1 MASTLD
7 THLRLNGGTLE
18 RQLERHRTRV
28 DLGVEPAIEL
38 DGEDHTPAS
47 RWRVSVGWLIGTALA
62 GLAGAL
68 LIGSALYAALGRH
81 SSFAEAP
88 VFAVTARRDAGS
100 EQTNGRKGDRLLKSV
115 DLVAAKQ
122 SFRTPTPISVGDRE
136 VVRTR
141 GFTRVATTLSL
152 VSTGMADEV
161 PAFNPIKILNDARNP
176 IALEAAD
183 PGQRQ
188 DDAEVSFTS
197 RDLSV
202 LDLPLSGP
210 RLSAEEAQAQVAE
223 MLKSPFVAGNPLPL
237 PPQLLL
243 ARTSR
248 TGADLGG
255 GLGFAAIGAGAL
267 SGPFSNIQ
275 VRMVPENVTP
285 ISKATAEQK
294 DSDERLVLV
303 RKNESF
309 DDVLRA
315 NGASREQISLIVA
328 ALKRAGQ
335 PALAEGQRLKLLFA
349 DVNGTGRELRI
360 ARVSVYTDEK
370 LGATVA
376 MTDNGDFVPVAR
388 SETPAPAP
396 RRKPSDDDDEEDDE
410 GMRLYD
416 SFYETALKS
425 DIPRVVI
432 NDLVRIF
439 ANDVDFQRSV
449 TAGDAFEVLYEDGEE
464 GESRNDLLFAAITT
478 RNETFRYYK
487 FQTPDDQ
494 MVDFYDE
501 NGRSTRKFLVRKPI
515 TQGETRSGFG
525 MRRHPILGYV
535 RMHTGVDWSGPT
547 GTPIFAAGNG
557 TVIKVGRES
566 GYGNR
571 VEIQHANGYI
581 TTYNHLSGYAR
592 GLAEGQRVR
601 QGQVVGYLGMT
612 GLATGP
618 HLHYEVIVNGHFVDP
633 LRVKLAR
640 TRELDGRMSANF
652 RRERDRIDGLLAKAP
667 GAARVAAT
675 RSN

>member
-1 MASTLD
+1 MD
-7 THLRLNGGTLE
+7 
-18 RQLERHRTRV
+18 RHRARV

-47 RWRVSVGWLIGTALA
+47 RWRVSLGWLIGTALA

-81 SSFAEAP
+81 SYFAEAP

-100 EQTNGRKGDRLLKSV
+100 EQINGRKGDRLLKSV

-152 VSTGMADEV
+152 TSTGLADDV
-161 PAFNPIKILNDARNP
+161 PAFNPLKILNDARNP
-176 IALEAAD
+176 IALEAVD

-188 DDAEVSFTS
+188 DDAEVSFTN

-202 LDLPLSGP
+202 LDLPLGGP
-210 RLSAEEAQAQVAE
+210 RLSTEEAQAQVAE
-223 MLKSPFVAGNPLPL
+223 MLKSPFVAGNPLPV
-237 PPQLLL
+237 PAQLLL

-255 GLGFAAIGAGAL
+255 GLGFASIGAGAL

-285 ISKATAEQK
+285 ISKATADAK
-294 DSDERLVLV
+294 DSDEKLVLA

-309 DDVLRA
+309 EDVLRA
-315 NGASREQISLIVA
+315 NGATRDQISIIVA

-349 DVNGTGRELRI
+349 DVNGAGRELRI

-376 MTDNGDFVPVAR
+376 MTDSGDFVPVAR
-388 SETPAPAP
+388 SETPAPLP
-396 RRKPSDDDDEEDDE
+396 RRKASEDDDEEDDE

-449 TAGDAFEVLYEDGEE
+449 TAGDTFEVLYEDGEE
-464 GESRNDLLFAAITT
+464 GESRNDLLFASITT
-478 RNETFRYYK
+478 RSETFRYYK

-515 TQGETRSGFG
+515 TVGETRSGFG
-525 MRRHPILGYV
+525 MRRHPILGYT

-557 TVIKVGRES
+557 TVIKAGRES

-592 GLAEGQRVR
+592 GLTEGQRVR

-675 RSN
+675 RVN

>member
-1 MASTLD
+1 MD
-7 THLRLNGGTLE
+7 
-18 RQLERHRTRV
+18 RHRARV

-47 RWRVSVGWLIGTALA
+47 RWRVSIGWLIGTALA

-68 LIGSALYAALGRH
+68 LIGSTLYAALGSH
-81 SSFAEAP
+81 SYFAEAP
-88 VFAVTARRDAGS
+88 VFAVTSRRDAGS
-100 EQTNGRKGDRLLKSV
+100 EQINGRKGDRLLKSV

-152 VSTGMADEV
+152 TSTGLADDV
-161 PAFNPIKILNDARNP
+161 PAFNPLKILNDARNP
-176 IALEAAD
+176 IALEAVD

-188 DDAEVSFTS
+188 DDAEVSFTN

-202 LDLPLSGP
+202 LDLPLGGP
-210 RLSAEEAQAQVAE
+210 RLSTEEAQAQVAE
-223 MLKSPFVAGNPLPL
+223 MLKSPFVAGNPLPV
-237 PPQLLL
+237 PAQLLL

-255 GLGFAAIGAGAL
+255 GLGFASIGAGAL

-285 ISKATAEQK
+285 ISKATADAK
-294 DSDERLVLV
+294 DSDEKLVLA

-309 DDVLRA
+309 EDVLRA
-315 NGASREQISLIVA
+315 NGATRDQISIIVA

-349 DVNGTGRELRI
+349 DVNGAGRELRI

-376 MTDNGDFVPVAR
+376 MTDSGDFVPVAR
-388 SETPAPAP
+388 SETPAPLP
-396 RRKPSDDDDEEDDE
+396 RRKASEDDDEEDDE

-449 TAGDAFEVLYEDGEE
+449 TAGDTFEVLYEDGEE
-464 GESRNDLLFAAITT
+464 GESRNDLLFASITT
-478 RNETFRYYK
+478 RSETFRYYK

-515 TQGETRSGFG
+515 TVGETRSGFG
-525 MRRHPILGYV
+525 MRRHPILGYT

-557 TVIKVGRES
+557 TVIKAGRES

-592 GLAEGQRVR
+592 GLTEGQRVR

-675 RSN
+675 RVN

>member
-1 MASTLD
+1 MQA
-7 THLRLNGGTLE
+7 RLNGGH
-18 RQLERHRTRV
+18 LERHRARV

-47 RWRVSVGWLIGTALA
+47 RWRVSVRWLVGTALA

-68 LIGSALYAALGRH
+68 LIGSALYAALGRQNY
-81 SSFAEAP
+81 FAEAP
-88 VFAVTARRDAGS
+88 AFAVAARRDAGA

-122 SFRTPTPISVGDRE
+122 SFRTPTPISIGDRE

-152 VSTGMADEV
+152 TSTGLAEDV
-161 PAFNPIKILNDARNP
+161 PPFNPIKILNDARNP
-176 IALEAAD
+176 ISLESVD

-188 DDAEVSFTS
+188 DDAEVSFTN
-197 RDLSV
+197 RDLGV
-202 LDLPLSGP
+202 LDLPVGGP
-210 RLSAEEAQAQVAE
+210 RLSADEAQAQVTE
-223 MLKSPFVAGNPLPL
+223 MLKSPFVGADPLPL

-248 TGADLGG
+248 TGADLGA
-255 GLGFAAIGAGAL
+255 GLGFASIGAGAL

-285 ISKATAEQK
+285 IPKATADAK

-303 RKNESF
+303 RKNDTIE
-309 DDVLRA
+309 DVLRA
-315 NGASREQISLIVA
+315 NGASREQIAIIVA
-328 ALKRAGQ
+328 ALRRADQ
-335 PALAEGQRLKLLFA
+335 PALAEGQKVKLLFA
-349 DVNGTGRELRI
+349 DVNGLGRDLRI

-376 MTDNGDFVPVAR
+376 MTDTGDFVPVAR
-388 SETPAPAP
+388 SEAPAAPP
-396 RRKPSDDDDEEDDE
+396 RRKASEDDDEEDDE

-425 DIPRVVI
+425 DIPKVVI

-464 GESRNDLLFAAITT
+464 GEARNDLLFASITT
-478 RNETFRYYK
+478 RNETYRYYK

-525 MRRHPILGYV
+525 MRRHPILGYT
-535 RMHTGVDWSGPT
+535 RMHTGVDWAAPT

-557 TVIKVGRES
+557 TVIKAGRES

-592 GLAEGQRVR
+592 GLTEGQRVR
-601 QGQVVGYLGMT
+601 QGQVIGYLGMT

-640 TRELDGRMSANF
+640 TRELDGRMSVNF
-652 RRERDRIDGLLAKAP
+652 RRVKDRIDGLIAKAP
-667 GAARVAAT
+667 GAARVAT
-675 RSN
+675 RTSVN

>member
-1 MASTLD
+1 M
-7 THLRLNGGTLE
+7 RPYGGTLE
-18 RQLERHRTRV
+18 RQLDRHGARV

-81 SSFAEAP
+81 SYFAEAP

-100 EQTNGRKGDRLLKSV
+100 EQINGRKGDRLLKSV

-152 VSTGMADEV
+152 TSTGLADDV
-161 PAFNPIKILNDARNP
+161 PAFNPLKILNDARNP
-176 IALEAAD
+176 IALEAVD

-188 DDAEVSFTS
+188 DDAEVSFTN

-223 MLKSPFVAGNPLPL
+223 MLKSPFVAGNPLPV
-237 PPQLLL
+237 PAQLLL

-255 GLGFAAIGAGAL
+255 GLGFASIGAGAL

-285 ISKATAEQK
+285 ISKATADAK
-294 DSDERLVLV
+294 DSDEKLVLA

-309 DDVLRA
+309 EDVLRA
-315 NGASREQISLIVA
+315 HGATRDQISIIVA

-376 MTDNGDFVPVAR
+376 MTDSGDFVPVAR
-388 SETPAPAP
+388 SETPSPTP
-396 RRKPSDDDDEEDDE
+396 RRKASEDDDEEDDE

-449 TAGDAFEVLYEDGEE
+449 TAGDTFEVLYEDGEE
-464 GESRNDLLFAAITT
+464 GESRNDLLFASITT
-478 RNETFRYYK
+478 RGETFRYYK

-515 TQGETRSGFG
+515 TVGETRSGFG
-525 MRRHPILGYV
+525 MRRHPILGYT

-557 TVIKVGRES
+557 TVIKAGRES

-592 GLAEGQRVR
+592 GLTEGQRVR

-640 TRELDGRMSANF
+640 TRELDGRMSSNF

-675 RSN
+675 RVN

>member
-1 MASTLD
+1 MQA
-7 THLRLNGGTLE
+7 RLNGGY
-18 RQLERHRTRV
+18 LERHRARV

-47 RWRVSVGWLIGTALA
+47 RWRVSVRWLVGTALA

-68 LIGSALYAALGRH
+68 LIGSALYAALGRQNY
-81 SSFAEAP
+81 FAEAP
-88 VFAVTARRDAGS
+88 AFAVAARRDGGA

-122 SFRTPTPISVGDRE
+122 SFRTPTPISIGDRE

-152 VSTGMADEV
+152 TSTGLAEDV
-161 PAFNPIKILNDARNP
+161 PTFNPIKILNDARNP
-176 IALEAAD
+176 IALEAVD

-188 DDAEVSFTS
+188 DDAEVSFTN
-197 RDLSV
+197 RDLGA
-202 LDLPLSGP
+202 LDLPVSGP
-210 RLSAEEAQAQVAE
+210 RLSADEAQAQVTE
-223 MLKSPFVAGNPLPL
+223 MLKSPFVGADPLPL

-248 TGADLGG
+248 TGADLGA
-255 GLGFAAIGAGAL
+255 GLGFASIGAGAL

-285 ISKATAEQK
+285 IPKATAEAK

-303 RKNESF
+303 RKNDTIE
-309 DDVLRA
+309 DVLRA
-315 NGASREQISLIVA
+315 NGASREQIAIIVA
-328 ALKRAGQ
+328 ALKRADQ
-335 PALAEGQRLKLLFA
+335 PPLAEGQKVKLLFA
-349 DVNGTGRELRI
+349 DVNGLGRDLRV

-370 LGATVA
+370 IGATVA
-376 MTDNGDFVPVAR
+376 MTDSGDFVPVAR
-388 SETPAPAP
+388 SETPVTPT
-396 RRKPSDDDDEEDDE
+396 RRKASDDDDEEDDE

-425 DIPRVVI
+425 DIPKIVI

-464 GESRNDLLFAAITT
+464 GEARNDLLFASITT
-478 RNETFRYYK
+478 RNETYRYYK

-525 MRRHPILGYV
+525 MRRHPILGYT
-535 RMHTGVDWSGPT
+535 RMHTGVDWAAPT

-557 TVIKVGRES
+557 TVIKAGRES

-592 GLAEGQRVR
+592 GLTEGQRVR

-640 TRELDGRMSANF
+640 TRELDGRMVTAF
-652 RRERDRIDGLLAKAP
+652 KRERERIEELIGKAP
-667 GAARVAAT
+667 GAARVAT
-675 RSN
+675 RVN

>member
-7 THLRLNGGTLE
+7 TQTRPYGAPLE
-18 RQLERHRTRV
+18 RQLDRHRARV

-47 RWRVSVGWLIGTALA
+47 RWRVSLGWLIGTALA

-81 SSFAEAP
+81 SYFAEAP

-100 EQTNGRKGDRLLKSV
+100 EQINGRKGDRLLKSV

-152 VSTGMADEV
+152 TSTGLADDV
-161 PAFNPIKILNDARNP
+161 PAFNPLKILNDARNP
-176 IALEAAD
+176 IALEAVD

-188 DDAEVSFTS
+188 DDAEVSFTN

-202 LDLPLSGP
+202 LDLPLGGP
-210 RLSAEEAQAQVAE
+210 RLSTEEAQAQVAE
-223 MLKSPFVAGNPLPL
+223 MLKSPFVAGNPLPV
-237 PPQLLL
+237 PAQLLL

-248 TGADLGG
+248 TGADLGS
-255 GLGFAAIGAGAL
+255 GLGFASIGAGAL

-285 ISKATAEQK
+285 ISNATADAK
-294 DSDERLVLV
+294 DSDEKLVLA

-309 DDVLRA
+309 EDVLRA
-315 NGASREQISLIVA
+315 NGATRDQISIIVA

-349 DVNGTGRELRI
+349 DVNGAGRELRI

-376 MTDNGDFVPVAR
+376 MTDSGDFVPVAR
-388 SETPAPAP
+388 SETPAPLP
-396 RRKPSDDDDEEDDE
+396 RRKASEDDDEEDDE

-449 TAGDAFEVLYEDGEE
+449 TAGDTFEVLYEDGEE
-464 GESRNDLLFAAITT
+464 GESRNDLLFASITT
-478 RNETFRYYK
+478 RSETFRYYK

-515 TQGETRSGFG
+515 TVGETRSGFG
-525 MRRHPILGYV
+525 MRRHPILGYT

-557 TVIKVGRES
+557 TVIKAGRES

-592 GLAEGQRVR
+592 GLTEGQRVR

-675 RSN
+675 RVN